1 MGKNELKEEIIKE
14 FTASLLK
21 EVEDKVKKQGKEE
34 VLRLINQ

>member
-14 FTASLLK
+14 FTGSLLK